1 MGWIKQLFLLELC
14 SIAKETL
21 TSADQACPVLWRQGE
36 EYVYWFAVNGLHRTS
51 DLGQQ
56 SK

>member
-1 MGWIKQLFLLELC
+1 MRWIKLLFLLELC

-36 EYVYWFAVNGLHRTS
+36 EYVYGFAVNGLHGTS
-51 DLGQQ
+51 DLGQE
-56 SK
+56 SR